1 MSIRRVT
8 CPSCHASANV
18 MATMT
23 NIKCPS
29 CGAVWDVNNPVA
41 AKPAAAEPDTESSG
55 ETNVPLIAGLAG
67 VVVFL
72 AIAGLAIIF
81 LLPTKDQQAPAEVEA
96 APSDTQVAT
105 YREVKLPESTRQKIY
120 FDYRRMVASSTEA
133 KLLIPKGSPVQVRL
147 QETLEKVVDREI
159 THFALIYKVT
169 EEDIMQI
176 VAEGDAK
183 KWPGSKKPEK
193 KKSPT

>member
-41 AKPAAAEPDTESSG
+41 VKPAAAEQAEEPSSDSH
-55 ETNVPLIAGLAG
+55 VPLIAGLAG

-81 LLPTKDQQAPAEVEA
+81 LLPTKDPPAPSQVDAV
-96 APSDTQVAT
+96 PSDTAVAT

-147 QETLEKVVDREI
+147 QETLETIVQREI
-159 THFALIYKVT
+159 THFALIYKVS
-169 EEDIMQI
+169 EDDIMQI

-183 KWPGSKKPEK
+183 KWPGSKKQEK
-193 KKSPT
+193 KNTAS